1 MVFFEKNSLI
11 DEHMMYITEVEED
24 HHWVMHLAGAL
35 NDARKK
41 KGINRS
47 RFHFFVLLKK
57 LSKPVFEKI
66 QLSNRIGLKGIGIL
80 SPRWQSSL

>member
-1 MVFFEKNSLI
+1 MVLFEKNSLI

-41 KGINRS
+41 GINRS

-57 LSKPVFEKI
+57 LSKPVF
-66 QLSNRIGLKGIGIL
+66 
-80 SPRWQSSL
+80 